1 MSCGIDHR
9 HSGNPTLLWLW
20 CRLADAA
27 LNRPLA
33 WELTYAMVVA
43 LKRQKKINKMTIMN
57 ELNALVEE
65 GNVMLKRW
73 DFSRDMNEM
82 KMLEKNPVT

>member
-1 MSCGIDHR
+1 
-9 HSGNPTLLWLW
+9 
-20 CRLADAA
+20 
-27 LNRPLA
+27 
-33 WELTYAMVVA
+33 
-43 LKRQKKINKMTIMN
+43 MTTMN